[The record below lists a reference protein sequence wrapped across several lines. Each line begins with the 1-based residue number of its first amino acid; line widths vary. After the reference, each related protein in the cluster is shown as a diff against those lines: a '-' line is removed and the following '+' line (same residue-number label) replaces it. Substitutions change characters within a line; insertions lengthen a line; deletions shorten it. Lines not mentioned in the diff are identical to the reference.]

1 LSFFAPWFLAGVAA
15 VGLPIYLHLLR
26 RHRTT
31 PQPFSSLMF
40 FEPRTQSS
48 IRHRRLRYL
57 LLLSLR
63 VALLVLLALAFA
75 NPFIT
80 RPAARTPGGRL
91 VLLVLD
97 DSFSMRVGT
106 RMDDAKREALSVLA
120 ARRFAEPVQV
130 MAIDAQLH
138 ALTPQTRDSA
148 VARAAIAGVQA
159 GDSRS
164 SFAEL
169 ARAVRLVSDEA
180 HASVELHLFS
190 DMQRSSMAPTFPE
203 MTFPDAVTLLLHP
216 VGTSITMP
224 NWTVESVTAPGQLWG
239 SPRDG
244 KPARVQAV
252 IAGYST
258 PAATRTASL
267 IVNGKATATQTV
279 QVPAG
284 GRATVEFP
292 SLDVPHGF
300 SRCEV
305 RIDSADGFPNDD
317 GYLFAVERSDSQP
330 ALFIHATSDT
340 RSPRYFGDAL
350 GSAAESAFALQSV
363 SVEQATNLSF
373 SKYGFVVLSNLFGL
387 PASLESSLLGYV
399 REGGS
404 VLMVL
409 GTSAA
414 GRSRV
419 PIFGETIRRVH
430 DYSRESSAGRG
441 QSVSVAVGESDRSHP
456 SVGKTG
462 SLTGV
467 KFYYS
472 VDVDSAG
479 ARVVARLSDHT
490 PLLLDKKI
498 GEGRVLLFTSGLD
511 NLTNDFPLHPAFV
524 AFVEQTARYLSGAGR
539 PASAR
544 TVDSFFDLRAI
555 SDQQPGPGQK
565 QLGVEVVD
573 PDGRRPL
580 SLNQAETTQSMRL
593 TRAGFYQIRLANG
606 REDVV
611 GVNPDRRESNL
622 DVMPDDVLALWRGN
636 PKSPVAS
643 PASPE
648 ERGVPEREPVS
659 LWWYIMLLVLT
670 AAMAES
676 WLASRYLGTRREEQT
691 GVGPPE

>member
-1 LSFFAPWFLAGVAA
+1 
-15 VGLPIYLHLLR
+15 
-26 RHRTT
+26 
-31 PQPFSSLMF
+31 
-40 FEPRTQSS
+40 
-48 IRHRRLRYL
+48 
-57 LLLSLR
+57 
-63 VALLVLLALAFA
+63 
-75 NPFIT
+75 
-80 RPAARTPGGRL
+80 

-97 DSFSMRVGT
+97 DSFSMRAGT
-106 RMDDAKREALSVLA
+106 RMNDAKREALSVLA

-138 ALTPQTRDSA
+138 ALTPQTRDSGT
-148 VARAAIAGVQA
+148 ARAAIESVQA

-180 HASVELHLFS
+180 NAPVELHLFS

-203 MTFPDAVTLLLHP
+203 MTFPAAVTLVPHP
-216 VGTSITMP
+216 VGAQATATP

-239 SPRDG
+239 SQRDA
-244 KPARVQAV
+244 KPVRVQAV

-267 IVNGKATATQTV
+267 IVNGKTTATQTV

-317 GYLFAVERSDSQP
+317 GYLFAVERSDSLP
-330 ALFIHATSDT
+330 ALFVHATSDT

-387 PASLESSLLGYV
+387 PAPLENSLLRYV

-404 VLMVL
+404 VLVVL

-430 DYSRESSAGRG
+430 DYSRESSAGRN
-441 QSVSVAVGESDRSHP
+441 QSVSVGESDRSHP
-456 SVGKTG
+456 AVGKAG
-462 SLTGV
+462 SLAGV

-472 VDVDSAG
+472 VEVDSAA

-544 TVDSFFDLRAI
+544 TVDAFFDLRAI
-555 SDQQPGPGQK
+555 SDEQPGPGQK
-565 QLGVEVVD
+565 PLGVEVVD

-580 SLNQAETTQSMRL
+580 SLKEAETTQSLRL
-593 TRAGFYQIRLANG
+593 TRAGFYQVRMANG

-622 DVMPDDVLALWRGN
+622 DVMPDDVLKLWRGS
-636 PKSPVAS
+636 PKA
-643 PASPE
+643 PE
-648 ERGVPEREPVS
+648 PLSEGRVVHEREPVS

-676 WLASRYLGTRREEQT
+676 WLASRYLGTRREE
-691 GVGPPE
+691 